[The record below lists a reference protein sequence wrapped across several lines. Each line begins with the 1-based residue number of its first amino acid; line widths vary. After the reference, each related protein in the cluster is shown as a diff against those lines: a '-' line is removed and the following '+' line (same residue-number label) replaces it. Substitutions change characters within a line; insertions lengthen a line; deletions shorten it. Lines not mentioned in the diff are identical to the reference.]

1 LGRKRIE
8 IGLPAISSHGIEP
21 QRSKDDYRG
30 QSLPA
35 AQYAVSSPNPPAPRI
50 DGDEGRREPSSLYA
64 THFSFVWRNLRR
76 LGIPEASLEDAAQD
90 AFLIIFRR
98 WNTYDAHWSS
108 LETWLFGILI
118 RVASNYRRTFRRR
131 MSWLVPWQTSSAE
144 EPTSPD
150 ADSPSSK
157 LEKRQTLALLDRALA
172 GLDEKKRV
180 VLLLGD
186 VEELSV
192 PQAAQVLSINVNT
205 AYFRLRVARK
215 CFQQSLNRILSNER
229 HPRGGGQ
236 Q

>member
-8 IGLPAISSHGIEP
+8 IGPPVVSSNGIDG
-21 QRSKDDYRG
+21 RRTKDDCRG

-35 AQYAVSSPNPPAPRI
+35 AKYAVSSPKPQAS
-50 DGDEGRREPSSLYA
+50 GLASEQGYREPSTLYT

-76 LGIPEASLEDAAQD
+76 LGVPEASLEDAAQD
-90 AFLIIFRR
+90 AFLVIFRR
-98 WNTYDAHWSS
+98 WSTYDEQWSS

-131 MSWLVPWQTSSAE
+131 MSWLVPWQGGYAE

-150 ADSPSSK
+150 AESPSSR
-157 LEKRQTLALLDRALA
+157 LERRQGLALLDRALD
-172 GLDEKKRV
+172 GLDEKRRV
-180 VLLLGD
+180 ILLLVD

-215 CFQQSLNRILSNER
+215 CFQQSIDRILSNER
-229 HPRGGGQ
+229 RPRGGGQ
-236 Q
+236 